1 MGGVQMCG
9 IYNFPYMNSNNKLGL
24 LVTVFF
30 PITSNSW
37 WFVTSYML
45 LFLMIPVLN
54 QIILNIKGKGVWS
67 FVFIFLFIWYMTSVF
82 NFNYQGIQ
90 RAVFFY
96 LIGAWMKKNQIKF
109 CKWRAFFF
117 FCFSWCVFVCCD
129 MIITGNIGQGVTG
142 KIFQISFE
150 SIEILFVFT
159 AVISLLSFF
168 SVIKIKSSRFI
179 NTVASTTFGIYLF
192 HDSNVG
198 RQLIWDEI
206 LHTLDKQYMSSLF
219 PLFAV
224 VSVIMVFTCA
234 TMIDLIRQKYFEKR
248 LLPILESKINK
259 FFRKQI

>member
-54 QIILNIKGKGVWS
+54 QIFLNVEGKFS
-67 FVFIFLFIWYMTSVF
+67 FPFIVLFLFILYMTSVF
-82 NFNYQGIQ
+82 DFKYQGIQ

-96 LIGAWMKKNQIKF
+96 LVGAWMKKNQITF
-109 CKWRAFFF
+109 CKWGSFFL
-117 FCFSWCVFVCCD
+117 FCFSWCVFIFCD

-142 KIFQISFE
+142 KVFKIFFE
-150 SIEILFVFT
+150 SIEILFAFI

-168 SVIKIKSSRFI
+168 SVIKIKTNRFI